1 MRAFAT
7 LFASCLAC
15 TLLCGCTSG
24 DSSSPAPG
32 KQRLFK
38 VEDDAIPFK
47 HDAGATGKRHITEI
61 VGSGAGLFDAD
72 GDGDLDL
79 YLVNGARDQL
89 LIQID
94 GEFKPASKD
103 CGIGGTDSGMGIA
116 IGDIDGDGSVGTND
130 LLAVIAAWG
139 ACKGC
144 PADINGDGWV
154 DTDDILAI
162 IAAWGSCP

>member
-24 DSSSPAPG
+24 DSSSRAPG

-61 VGSGAGLFDAD
+61 VGSGAGLCDAD

-89 LIQID
+89 LVQVD

-103 CGIGGTDSGMGIA
+103 CGIDGTDSGMGIA
-116 IGDIDGDGSVGTND
+116 IGDIDGDGDLDIFVANNGPDRLYIND
-130 LLAVIAAWG
+130 GKVAYYQVTLEIGFKYEAA
-139 ACKGC
+139 
-144 PADINGDGWV
+144 
-154 DTDDILAI
+154 
-162 IAAWGSCP
+162 S